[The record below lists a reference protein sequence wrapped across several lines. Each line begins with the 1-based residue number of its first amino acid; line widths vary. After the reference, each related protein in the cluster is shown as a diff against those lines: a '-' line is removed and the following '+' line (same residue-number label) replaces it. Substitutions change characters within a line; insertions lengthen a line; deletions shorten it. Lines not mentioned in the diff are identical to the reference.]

1 MSVAYYNGSK
11 VGKVSQRT
19 FVVSHNFFTK
29 LWIFVE
35 RNFIFL
41 NKMCQEHPNSL

>member
-19 FVVSHNFFTK
+19 FVVSHNFYKVMDF
-29 LWIFVE
+29 
-35 RNFIFL
+35 
-41 NKMCQEHPNSL
+41 S